1 MRSRLRMLGPLM
13 LLIVAA
19 APVLATPARIISFQ
33 GALTDPSGVP
43 KPDGPYAM
51 TFRLYDVSTGG
62 AAVWTESKNV
72 TTTRGVFTTGLG
84 DTTAFPS
91 SLSFAEKDYW
101 LSVQAGT
108 DPESTPRLR
117 LYGVPYALSLPGVTV
132 ATSGK
137 VGILN
142 YSPAY
147 DLDVTGDI
155 NASANLREGGI
166 ALINRYAF
174 TTGTNATGT
183 WPINIS
189 GNAAGLSSI
198 LAIASG
204 GTGIST
210 APTAAGQYLRSSG
223 AGTWSVGTIP
233 SGDLP
238 SLSGLYV
245 DLSTNQTAINGIKN
259 FTNKVGIRNASP
271 VYTLDVGGVI
281 ATSAGYIFGDGTIQ
295 LSAGWQTNGNGGTN
309 PATNF
314 LGTTDNK
321 ALEVRVNN
329 TKAMRL
335 EPTAG
340 TPSMLGGS
348 SGNVLGVGGGGPA
361 QGAAVV
367 AGGTAAKPNSVFDEF
382 SVVVGGNMN
391 VAGVNDGNTSNQSHA
406 FVGGGENNQA
416 VAGYATIAG
425 GDSNLAAGLWASV
438 GGGNHNQAIGQQST
452 IPGGDQNVAAGLQSA
467 VGGGLANQASGQN
480 STIAGGS
487 GNTAS
492 GNWSAV
498 PGGMNNAATGTYAI
512 ASGYR
517 AKANH
522 TGSFVWAD
530 SVNSDWAST
539 GPNQFL
545 VRASGGVGIN
555 IVSPLAGVLLDVNGM
570 IYSRAGGYMFPDG
583 SIQTTAFVA
592 GNSWL
597 LNGNAGTNPGV
608 NFVGTTDNQ
617 ALEVKVNN
625 TRVLRMEPT
634 AGTPTIVGG
643 YVNNTSGGTQGG
655 FIGGGG
661 MAGNTH
667 QMSDHFGT
675 IGGGMGNITG
685 DGDADPTTARYAT
698 VGGGQNNLARV
709 ARSTV
714 AGGYNNRAL
723 GPEGFVGGG
732 SDNVAGGGANTTVAG
747 GHENQAQ
754 TTAATVGGGWKNI
767 AAGQWSVI
775 AGGELNQSP
784 GFYSAIGGGKENQTP
799 GTYATVPGGAGNV
812 ARGDYSLA
820 AGQQAQALHK
830 GAFVWADSQPAPF
843 ASTNQ
848 DQFLVRAGRGVGIN
862 TNAPIAGVTLDVAG
876 MIRSSAGGYMFPDGT
891 IQTTAAF
898 GGPVAPAWLLA
909 GNLGTNPAV
918 DYLGTG
924 DANPLV
930 IKVNATKALEILP
943 TLGTPNLVGG
953 DIGNTAALTQGS
965 VIGGGGTAGAN
976 NVIYD
981 NFGAIVGG
989 DTNTTGTN
997 DGNPTGDPYGFVGGG
1012 QGNLASGGWTA
1023 VAGGLKNIAGSMQSF
1038 VGGGAYNQAIGPAS
1052 AIPGGNENFAPA
1064 PLSFIGGGQANQT
1077 PGPNATIGG
1086 GNGNVG
1092 AGPHS
1097 FIGGGQANVIQGAS
1111 SVIGGG
1117 NGNQAMGL
1125 ASTIPGGQMNLANGN
1140 YSFAAGQQAQATNHG
1155 SFVWADSQPFPFAS
1169 AAVDDWSVR
1178 SVGGARF
1185 VSAINALGN
1194 PTAGVRLPPGGNA
1207 WLVLSDRNMKS
1218 NFETVDSKDVLERL
1232 VSIPIQKWNYNTQ
1245 DPSIRHIGPMAQDLA
1260 SAFAVGED
1268 EKYINPSDAD
1278 GVSMA
1283 AIQGLYQMVKE
1294 RDQRIEQLEA
1304 RLAAMEAK
1312 LNGK

>member
-142 YSPAY
+142 YSPAF

-391 VAGVNDGNTSNQSHA
+391 VAGVNDGNTSNQSYA
-406 FVGGGENNQA
+406 FVGGGENNRA
-416 VAGYATIAG
+416 VAGHSTVAG
-425 GDSNLAAGLWASV
+425 GDSNLAGGLW
-438 GGGNHNQAIGQQST
+438 
-452 IPGGDQNVAAGLQSA
+452 
-467 VGGGLANQASGQN
+467 
-480 STIAGGS
+480 
-487 GNTAS
+487 
-492 GNWSAV
+492 
-498 PGGMNNAATGTYAI
+498 
-512 ASGYR
+512 
-517 AKANH
+517 
-522 TGSFVWAD
+522 
-530 SVNSDWAST
+530 
-539 GPNQFL
+539 
-545 VRASGGVGIN
+545 
-555 IVSPLAGVLLDVNGM
+555 
-570 IYSRAGGYMFPDG
+570 
-583 SIQTTAFVA
+583 
-592 GNSWL
+592 
-597 LNGNAGTNPGV
+597 
-608 NFVGTTDNQ
+608 
-617 ALEVKVNN
+617 
-625 TRVLRMEPT
+625 
-634 AGTPTIVGG
+634 
-643 YVNNTSGGTQGG
+643 
-655 FIGGGG
+655 
-661 MAGNTH
+661 
-667 QMSDHFGT
+667 
-675 IGGGMGNITG
+675 
-685 DGDADPTTARYAT
+685 AT
-698 VGGGQNNLARV
+698 VGGGTNNQATGQQ
-709 ARSTV
+709 ATI
-714 AGGYNNRAL
+714 AGGDQNAAL
-723 GPEGFVGGG
+723 
-732 SDNVAGGGANTTVAG
+732 AL
-747 GHENQAQ
+747 QA
-754 TTAATVGGGWKNI
+754 TIGGGWANQATAQNSTI
-767 AAGQWSVI
+767 SGGTGNVAAGNWS
-775 AGGELNQSP
+775 
-784 GFYSAIGGGKENQTP
+784 
-799 GTYATVPGGAGNV
+799 TVPGGMAN
-812 ARGDYSLA
+812 AATAPYALA
-820 AGQQAQALHK
+820 AGQRAKANNQ
-830 GAFVWADSQPAPF
+830 GTFVWADSQAADF
-843 ASTNQ
+843 ASTGA
-848 DQFLVRAGRGVGIN
+848 DQFLVRAAGGVGIN

-876 MIRSSAGGYMFPDGT
+876 MIRSSAGGFMFPDGSVQSTAFVAGNSWLLTGNAGTNPALNFVGTTDITPLILRVNNTRVMRLEPTAGTPSIVGGFSSNTSGGTEGSFIGGGGMAGNFHRISDNYNTIGGGIGHNTGDGDADPTTARYATIGGGQNNVARVARSTVAGGYNNRAIGPEGFVGGGSDNIAGGGANTTVAGGHENQAQTTAAFIGGGWKNIAGGQWSVIAGGDTNQSPGFYSAIGGGQENKAPGTHSTVPGGNLNVAQGDFSLAAGQQAQAMFKGDFVWADSQPAPFASTAQDQFLVRAAGGVGINTNAPIPGVTLDVAGMIRSSTGGYMFPDGT
-891 IQTTAAF
+891 VQLTAAF
-898 GGPVAPAWLLA
+898 GGPPAPAWLLA

-924 DANPLV
+924 DPNPLV
-930 IKVNATKALEILP
+930 IKVNATKALEIQP
-943 TLGTPNLVGG
+943 TPGTPNLIGG
-953 DIGNTAALTQGS
+953 DIGNSAALTQGS

-981 NFGAIVGG
+981 NLSAIVGG
-989 DTNTTGTN
+989 DANVTGTN
-997 DGNPTGDPYGFVGGG
+997 DGNPVSDAYGFIGGG
-1012 QGNLASGGWTA
+1012 QGNLANGGWST
-1023 VAGGLKNIAGSMQSF
+1023 VGGGQKNIAGMMNTF
-1038 VGGGAYNQAIGPAS
+1038 VGGGAYNQAIGNHS
-1052 AIPGGNENFAPA
+1052 AIPGGMENVSPA
-1064 PLSFIGGGQANQT
+1064 PMCFIGGGQGNQT
-1077 PGPNATIGG
+1077 PAPNATIGG
-1086 GNGNVG
+1086 GTGNVA
-1092 AGPHS
+1092 AGQHS
-1097 FIGGGQANVIQGAS
+1097 FIGGGQTNVTQAPS
-1111 SVIGGG
+1111 AVISGG
-1117 NGNQAMGL
+1117 NGNQATGQAAMV
-1125 ASTIPGGQMNLANGN
+1125 PGGQMNVAAGT
-1140 YSFAAGQQAQATNHG
+1140 YSFAGGQQAQAMNQG